1 MNRLTMK
8 TSQQLATNTPLT
20 KTLSTM
26 TPSIK
31 APSALGKLYSAI
43 KATALLTMLGSGAA
57 MAADN
62 LGENTA
68 LVGSA
73 STSVVQD
80 EQTLAQ
86 GFSRAGQAM
95 TSTQQAS
102 ADQLKQQKVELAPRK
117 TREQVIA
124 ERQALTLSAE
134 QGSDQAGTKTLKS
147 SAQRLE
153 AGIYHEFAIYEASS
167 RLFEDIDYDGFYR
180 TFSVT
185 FDADVHSYY
194 LGEHANVYADLYLSR
209 NGGPWEL
216 YHTTDVFTIVDDAS
230 DDDFEVLTTLHTGY
244 PTDHYDVLI
253 DLYEVGYSDIV
264 ATISSDDLDD
274 LYGLPLESADRD
286 QYVVEEVV
294 TEVEV
299 SGGSLSVG
307 WLFGLLGLGWLSL
320 IRRRQQG

>member
-20 KTLSTM
+20 KT
-26 TPSIK
+26 PSIK
-31 APSALGKLYSAI
+31 PPSALGKLYSAI

-62 LGENTA
+62 LGENTGETSA
-68 LVGSA
+68 LVGSV

-102 ADQLKQQKVELAPRK
+102 AEQLKQQDVELAPRK

-124 ERQALTLSAE
+124 ERQGLALSS
-134 QGSDQAGTKTLKS
+134 SDAGIKVLKS

>member
-124 ERQALTLSAE
+124 ERQGLALSS
-134 QGSDQAGTKTLKS
+134 SDAGIKVLKS

-286 QYVVEEVV
+286 RYVVEEVV

>member
-1 MNRLTMK
+1 
-8 TSQQLATNTPLT
+8 
-20 KTLSTM
+20 M

>member
-8 TSQQLATNTPLT
+8 HSQQQATHT
-20 KTLSTM
+20 
-26 TPSIK
+26 
-31 APSALGKLYSAI
+31 PSALGKVYTAI
-43 KATALLTMLGSGAA
+43 KATALMAMLGSGVV

-62 LGENTA
+62 TA
-68 LVGSA
+68 ELNGLVGSA

-80 EQTLAQ
+80 QQTLAQ
-86 GFSRAGQAM
+86 GFSRAGQRM
-95 TSTQQAS
+95 TDSQQAS
-102 ADQLKQQKVELAPRK
+102 AELLKQQEVAPAPRK
-117 TREQVIA
+117 TRDQVIA
-124 ERQALTLSAE
+124 ERQALT
-134 QGSDQAGTKTLKS
+134 QGASDAGTKVLKS

-153 AGIYHEFAIYEASS
+153 AGIYHEFVIYEASS
-167 RLFEDIDYDGFYR
+167 RLFEDFDYDGFYR

-194 LGEHANVYADLYLSR
+194 VGEHADVYADLYLSR

-216 YHTTDVFTIVDDAS
+216 YHTTDVFTIVDDVT

-264 ATISSDDLDD
+264 ATISSDDVDD

-286 QYVVEEVV
+286 EYVVDEVI

-320 IRRRQQG
+320 ISRRQQG

>member
-20 KTLSTM
+20 KTPSTM

-43 KATALLTMLGSGAA
+43 KATALLTMLGSGAS

-102 ADQLKQQKVELAPRK
+102 AEQLKQQKVELAPRK

-124 ERQALTLSAE
+124 ERQALTLSSSDAE
-134 QGSDQAGTKTLKS
+134 TKTLKS

>member
-8 TSQQLATNTPLT
+8 TSQHLVTKMPSTEMSST
-20 KTLSTM
+20 KT
-26 TPSIK
+26 
-31 APSALGKLYSAI
+31 PSALGKLYSAI
-43 KATALLTMLGSGAA
+43 KATALLTMLSSGSAL
-57 MAADN
+57 AADN

-86 GFSRAGQAM
+86 GFSHAGQSM
-95 TSTQQAS
+95 TGSQQAS
-102 ADQLKQQKVELAPRK
+102 AELLKQLEVKLAPRK

-134 QGSDQAGTKTLKS
+134 QGSEIGTKTLKS

-167 RLFEDIDYDGFYR
+167 RLFEDVDYDGFYR

-194 LGEHANVYADLYLSR
+194 LGEHADVYADLYLSR

-274 LYGLPLESADRD
+274 LYALPLESADRD

>member
-8 TSQQLATNTPLT
+8 TSQHLVTKMPSTEMSST
-20 KTLSTM
+20 KT
-26 TPSIK
+26 
-31 APSALGKLYSAI
+31 PSALGKLYSAI
-43 KATALLTMLGSGAA
+43 KATALLTMLSSGSAL
-57 MAADN
+57 AADN
-62 LGENTA
+62 LGDNTD

-86 GFSRAGQAM
+86 GFSRAGLSM
-95 TSTQQAS
+95 TGSQQAS
-102 ADQLKQQKVELAPRK
+102 AELLKQQEVKLAPRK

-134 QGSDQAGTKTLKS
+134 QGSEIGTKTLKS

-167 RLFEDIDYDGFYR
+167 RLFEDVDYDGFYR

-194 LGEHANVYADLYLSR
+194 LGEHADVYADLYLSR

>member
-1 MNRLTMK
+1 M
-8 TSQQLATNTPLT
+8 
-20 KTLSTM
+20 
-26 TPSIK
+26 
-31 APSALGKLYSAI
+31 GKVYTAI
-43 KATALLTMLGSGAA
+43 KATALMAMLGSGVV

-62 LGENTA
+62 TA
-68 LVGSA
+68 ELNGLVGSA

-80 EQTLAQ
+80 QQTLAQ
-86 GFSRAGQAM
+86 GFSRAGQRM
-95 TSTQQAS
+95 TDSQQAS
-102 ADQLKQQKVELAPRK
+102 AELLKQQEVAPAPRK
-117 TREQVIA
+117 TRDQVIA
-124 ERQALTLSAE
+124 ERQALT
-134 QGSDQAGTKTLKS
+134 QGASDAGTKVLKS

-153 AGIYHEFAIYEASS
+153 AGIYHEFVIYEASS
-167 RLFEDIDYDGFYR
+167 RLFEDFDYDGFYR

-194 LGEHANVYADLYLSR
+194 VGEHADVYADLYLSR

-216 YHTTDVFTIVDDAS
+216 YHTTDVFTIVDDAT

-264 ATISSDDLDD
+264 ATISSDDVDD

-286 QYVVEEVV
+286 EYVVDEVI